1 MELIEVLAALATIL
15 AAGFGAFTL
24 ILRNPKCLSLPEQLA
39 LSWLGG
45 TGIVSLS
52 IWLLGFVLS
61 GPALFFIVC
70 FVCVA
75 LPLVAWKTKGAFR
88 FHELREANR
97 IELAL
102 ACILAVE
109 ILAVGYLAFAHTL
122 GWDGLL
128 NWEIKARYAFANG
141 GVMPA
146 AYFQDAGRAFSHPD
160 YPLAIPFTELWLY
173 FWLGEASQ
181 FWAKIIFPIY
191 YASGAVLLVAIN
203 ARLTGKIWAAFV
215 AGIVLFFVPQIT
227 VEVGSVIFGYA
238 DFPLSVFYLAA
249 IGYLLCANRNSDN
262 NDFFRTYAV
271 CLAFLPW
278 VKREGVILWLIAAIC
293 GVFVI
298 WRSKRSPKYLS
309 ALLPGLCIVLAWRIY
324 LSQIHAV
331 SSSDFMEINLVNLRA
346 NIHRLGPILSGFASE
361 FTDLNVWG
369 LFWLVAGLAGVY
381 FVRRHG
387 SAHALVLIVSIVA
400 ALAAYTFIY
409 VFSNW
414 PDHHRH
420 AGLSMSRLLMHLAP
434 LACLTLPAALASLPS
449 LREVFYQSRATSA
462 VATTTCEEEIPG
474 RTPGIDFA

>member
-1 MELIEVLAALATIL
+1 MDPIEVLAALATIL
-15 AAGFGAFTL
+15 AAGFGALTL
-24 ILRNPKCLSLPEQLA
+24 ILRDPKCLSFAEQLA

-52 IWLLGFVLS
+52 IWLFGFVLS
-61 GPALFFIVC
+61 GPALFSVVSFI
-70 FVCVA
+70 CVA

-88 FHELREANR
+88 LQELRR
-97 IELAL
+97 PSPIELAL
-102 ACILAVE
+102 ACILSVE
-109 ILAVGYLAFAHTL
+109 VLAVGCLAFAYTL

-146 AYFQDAGRAFSHPD
+146 AYFQDAGRAFSHPE

-181 FWAKIIFPIY
+181 FYAKVIFPIY
-191 YASGAVLLVAIN
+191 YACGAVLLVAIS
-203 ARLTGKIWAAFV
+203 ARLTGKIWTAFV

-227 VEVGSVIFGYA
+227 VEAGSAIVGYA

-249 IGYLLCANRNSDN
+249 IGYPLCANRNSDN
-262 NDFFRTYAV
+262 GDFFRIYAV

-278 VKREGVILWLIAAIC
+278 VKREGVILWLIAAIY
-293 GVFVI
+293 GAFVI
-298 WRSKRSPKYLS
+298 WRSKRSPKYLC

-324 LSQIHAV
+324 LSQMHAV
-331 SSSDFMEINLVNLRA
+331 SSSDFMEVNLVNLRA
-346 NIHRLGPILSGFASE
+346 NIHRFGPILSGFAYE
-361 FTDLNVWG
+361 FTDLRAWG

-387 SAHALVLIVSIVA
+387 GAHAIVLIVSIVA
-400 ALAAYTFIY
+400 PLAAYASMY
-409 VFSNW
+409 VFSDW
-414 PDHHRH
+414 PDYHRH
-420 AGLSMSRLLMHLAP
+420 AGLSMSRLLMHITP

-449 LREVFYQSRATSA
+449 LREVFNRSRPTSA
-462 VATTTCEEEIPG
+462 ATTTCEEEIPG

>member
-15 AAGFGAFTL
+15 AAGFGALTL
-24 ILRNPKCLSLPEQLA
+24 ILGEPKCLSFAEQLA

-61 GPALFFIVC
+61 GPALFSVVSFI
-70 FVCVA
+70 CVA

-88 FHELREANR
+88 FQELRRANR
-97 IELAL
+97 IELGL

-109 ILAVGYLAFAHTL
+109 ILAVGYLAFTHTL

-146 AYFQDAGRAFSHPD
+146 AYLQDAGRAFSHPE

-181 FWAKIIFPIY
+181 FWAKVIFPIY
-191 YASGAVLLVAIN
+191 CASGAVLLVAIS
-203 ARLTGKIWAAFV
+203 ARLTGKLWTAFV

-227 VEVGSVIFGYA
+227 VEVGSAIVGYA
-238 DFPLSVFYLAA
+238 DFPLSVFYLAV

-262 NDFFRTYAV
+262 GDFFRIYAV

-278 VKREGVILWLIAAIC
+278 VKREGVISWLIAAIC

-298 WRSKRSPKYLS
+298 WRSKRSPKYLC
-309 ALLPGLCIVLAWRIY
+309 ALLPGLCIVLAWRVY
-324 LSQIHAV
+324 LSQMHAV
-331 SSSDFMEINLVNLRA
+331 SSSDFMEMNLANLRA
-346 NIHRLGPILSGFASE
+346 NIHRLGPILSCFASE
-361 FTDLNVWG
+361 VTDIKVWG
-369 LFWLVAGLAGVY
+369 LFWLMAGLAGVY

-387 SAHALVLIVSIVA
+387 NAGAIVLIWSIVA
-400 ALAAYTFIY
+400 PLAAYASIF
-409 VFSNW
+409 VFSAW
-414 PDHHRH
+414 PDFHRH
-420 AGLSMSRLLMHLAP
+420 AGLSIGRLLMHITP

-449 LREVFYQSRATSA
+449 LQEVFYQSRSKSA

>member
-1 MELIEVLAALATIL
+1 MDLIEVLAALATIL
-15 AAGFGAFTL
+15 AAGFGALTL
-24 ILRNPKCLSLPEQLA
+24 IVREPKRLSFAEQLA
-39 LSWLGG
+39 LAWLGG

-52 IWLLGFVLS
+52 IWLFGFVLS
-61 GPALFFIVC
+61 GPALFSIVTFIC
-70 FVCVA
+70 IA

-88 FHELREANR
+88 FQELRQPNP

-109 ILAVGYLAFAHTL
+109 ILAVGYLAFAYTL

-141 GVMPA
+141 GVMPS
-146 AYFQDAGRAFSHPD
+146 AYFQDAGRAFSHPE
-160 YPLAIPFTELWLY
+160 YPLTIPFTELWLY
-173 FWLGEASQ
+173 LWLGEASQ

-191 YASGAVLLVAIN
+191 YASGAVLLVAIS
-203 ARLTGKIWAAFV
+203 ARLTGKIWAALV

-227 VEVGSVIFGYA
+227 VEAGSAIVGYA

-249 IGYLLCANRNSDN
+249 IGYLLCANRNTD
-262 NDFFRTYAV
+262 NDFFRIYAV

-293 GVFVI
+293 GAFVI
-298 WRSKRSPKYLS
+298 WRSKRSPKYLC
-309 ALLPGLCIVLAWRIY
+309 ALLPGLFIAGAWRVY
-324 LSQIHAV
+324 LSQMHAV
-331 SSSDFMEINLVNLRA
+331 SSPDFMAVNLTNLKA
-346 NIHRLGPILSGFASE
+346 NVQRLGPILSDFASE
-361 FTDLNVWG
+361 FTDTRAWG
-369 LFWLVAGLAGVY
+369 LFWLVAGLAAVY

-387 SAHALVLIVSIVA
+387 GVRALVLTVSIVA
-400 ALAAYTFIY
+400 PLAAYASTY

-414 PDHHRH
+414 PDYHRH
-420 AGLSMSRLLMHLAP
+420 AGLSMSRLLMHITP

-449 LREVFYQSRATSA
+449 LWEVFSRSQPAPA
-462 VATTTCEEEIPG
+462 AAPTTCEEEIPG